1 MADSWHTIS
10 GFATAMRGLADG
22 LGKVGHEVGYLGWQ
36 TFGQP
41 MGPPVYFHN
50 RKLHFEALPNTGGSQ
65 FGQRALPYWI
75 AKKQPDAIIT
85 LGDFWMLSWMWK
97 SDIPQTWVYWYPI
110 DGVPIT
116 DDIKRMLEHK
126 NFQTIEWRRKARSK
140 DRIWTAT
147 RQESDNSN

>member
-65 FGQRALPYWI
+65 FGQRALLATSGCYLGCG
-75 AKKQPDAIIT
+75 KAISHK
-85 LGDFWMLSWMWK
+85 LGFTGIRLTVC
-97 SDIPQTWVYWYPI
+97 Q
-110 DGVPIT
+110 
-116 DDIKRMLEHK
+116 
-126 NFQTIEWRRKARSK
+126 
-140 DRIWTAT
+140 
-147 RQESDNSN
+147 